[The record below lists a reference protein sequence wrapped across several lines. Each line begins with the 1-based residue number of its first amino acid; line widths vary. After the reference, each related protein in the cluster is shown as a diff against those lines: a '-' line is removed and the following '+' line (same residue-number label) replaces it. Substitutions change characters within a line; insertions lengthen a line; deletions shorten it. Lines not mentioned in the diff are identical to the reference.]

1 MQVQVD
7 AQMVES
13 RAAGPFLRCKDIRS
27 EDIRSDDM
35 RSNQLGADA
44 DVCEQIRSQEIRSV
58 DMRSNEISSSR
69 VAAGGVGP
77 GAASGA
83 LFCDKIRC
91 DEIRSHTLCAGDLRS
106 NQIPSAPGEIRCQ
119 EIRKVLFTTPGG
131 EVKKCIWSHTR
142 SLYRGS
148 LDVQCM

>member
-1 MQVQVD
+1 MSVYS
-7 AQMVES
+7 QMEECG
-13 RAAGPFLRCKDIRS
+13 AKAKFLRCKDIRS
-27 EDIRSDDM
+27 EEIRSVDM

-44 DVCEQIRSQEIRSV
+44 DIYEQIRSV

-106 NQIPSAPGEIRCQ
+106 NQILSGPDEIRCQ

-131 EVKKCIWSHTR
+131 EVQKSIWPYTP

>member
-1 MQVQVD
+1 MSMD
-7 AQMVES
+7 AQMGES
-13 RAAGPFLRCKDIRS
+13 RAAGPFFRCKNIRS
-27 EDIRSDDM
+27 EEICSDDM

-44 DVCEQIRSQEIRSV
+44 DICEQIRSQEIRSV

-69 VAAGGVGP
+69 VAAGGVAP

-83 LFCDKIRC
+83 LFCDEIRC
-91 DEIRSHTLCAGDLRS
+91 DEIRSHTLCASDLRS
-106 NQIPSAPGEIRCQ
+106 NQIPSAPGEIQ
-119 EIRKVLFTTPGG
+119 EIRRVLFTTPGG
-131 EVKKCIWSHTR
+131 EVNKSIWSHTR